1 MKPIN
6 FINPIPPATHR
17 ALTRFMRYTLLA
29 TSVFLIIIAS
39 ITVHQLQRLY
49 SIKQHVTTLRTH
61 CARFNK
67 ALKHQQEL
75 TVQEQE
81 LHNKLT
87 TITMLRTKQVSPH
100 TCIQALH
107 AHIPLTAS
115 LHTITLHAPTITCS
129 MQCKDPRTAHHYTQA
144 LLKTGIC
151 TATRITE
158 MRSQAHAY
166 QATLELT
173 C

>member
-17 ALTRFMRYTLLA
+17 ALAQFMRYTLLA
-29 TSVFLIIIAS
+29 TSALIIIMAS
-39 ITVHQLQRLY
+39 ITVHQLHRMRT
-49 SIKQHVTTLRTH
+49 IKQHVTTLRMH

-67 ALKHQQEL
+67 ALEHQQEL
-75 TVQEQE
+75 VVQEQE
-81 LHNKLT
+81 LQTKLT
-87 TITMLRTKQVSPH
+87 TITTLRKKQISPH

-107 AHIPLTAS
+107 AHIPPGAS

-129 MQCKDPRTAHHYTQA
+129 MRCKDPRTAHQYTQA
-144 LLKTGIC
+144 LLKTGVYT
-151 TATRITE
+151 TARITE
-158 MRSQAHAY
+158 IRSQAGAY
-166 QATLELT
+166 QATVELT